1 VTLVTIGEL
10 TAARVR
16 LYGGTPPVT
25 DKPQGWQ
32 VVKPSVIF
40 EVTVNSGVVGGAVTH
55 WVVWPAFLDS
65 VQMMTCVEEDLCT
78 DNMKKLWRD
87 ATRATS
93 RIHYTQH
100 QLSSCYMLV
109 RFVEEHP
116 GRLTNRLRNCPT
128 ECAIVRPN
136 QCCTGRP
143 PRRKCNHIVRR
154 NSRCIVECCIKWLY
168 NNREWDAC
176 R

>member
-109 RFVEEHP
+109 RFVEEHQVDSP
-116 GRLTNRLRNCPT
+116 TGSVTVQLSVRLSVPINVVLGVPPVAN
-128 ECAIVRPN
+128 AI
-136 QCCTGRP
+136 
-143 PRRKCNHIVRR
+143 I
-154 NSRCIVECCIKWLY
+154 
-168 NNREWDAC
+168 
-176 R
+176 